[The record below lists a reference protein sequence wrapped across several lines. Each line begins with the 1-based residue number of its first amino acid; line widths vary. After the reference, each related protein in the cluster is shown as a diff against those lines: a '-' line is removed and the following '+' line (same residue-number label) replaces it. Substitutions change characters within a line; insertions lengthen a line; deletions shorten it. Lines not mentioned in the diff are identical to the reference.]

1 MTEASSPEVS
11 KPVLENLEPKIK
23 LFITQLEKENLKLHE
38 QIVKL
43 QVSDISKSNKIKAM
57 EKEISELT
65 KQSNNVTI
73 YLPYNCR
80 DGLPTHI
87 QTPDGKMVEVS
98 YDKNAY
104 DVGADK
110 T

>member
-1 MTEASSPEVS
+1 MTEASSPEIS
-11 KPVLENLEPKIK
+11 KPALENLEPEIK
-23 LFITQLEKENLKLHE
+23 LFIIQLEKENLKLHE
-38 QIVKL
+38 QIAKL
-43 QVSDISKSNKIKAM
+43 KTSDISKSNKIKAM
-57 EKEISELT
+57 EKEIYKLT
-65 KQSNNVTI
+65 KQSNNVII

-87 QTPDGKMVEVS
+87 QAPDGKMVEVF
-98 YDKNAY
+98 YHNNAY